1 MTREHKLALIVGFSL
16 VLVVG
21 VLISDHFS
29 KARTARVDSRLAAS
43 SPQLAPTP
51 TVGLQT
57 QMPPARPETPH
68 QDAFTPVLAG
78 RSSAAEQASAP
89 MPVEIAMG
97 ERPTLGSDLG
107 SAIERAR
114 SLESSPDNRGGI
126 DFRRFPAAVSI
137 DPISNGELGGN
148 GVNSGTRSVT
158 TAVPT
163 TSTLPLTKGRLL
175 RHEVIRGDSLSKI
188 VGRYYG
194 DRTLIRPLQE
204 YNRGRIGADQ
214 TVRLGTT
221 ILIPPKDVLLGLAVL
236 PEDYK
241 PDLRPAPDRPAAPLP
256 SAKPTPAPAGPV
268 YVVQSG
274 DSLIRIA
281 ESRLGSSSRWREIR
295 ELNNDII
302 KDDDTLQVGM
312 KLRLP
317 AR

>member
-29 KARTARVDSRLAAS
+29 KARTARVDSRPAAA

-137 DPISNGELGGN
+137 DPISNGAWWQ
-148 GVNSGTRSVT
+148 R
-158 TAVPT
+158 
-163 TSTLPLTKGRLL
+163 
-175 RHEVIRGDSLSKI
+175 
-188 VGRYYG
+188 
-194 DRTLIRPLQE
+194 
-204 YNRGRIGADQ
+204 
-214 TVRLGTT
+214 
-221 ILIPPKDVLLGLAVL
+221 
-236 PEDYK
+236 
-241 PDLRPAPDRPAAPLP
+241 
-256 SAKPTPAPAGPV
+256 
-268 YVVQSG
+268 
-274 DSLIRIA
+274 
-281 ESRLGSSSRWREIR
+281 R
-295 ELNNDII
+295 ELWHAFGDNCS
-302 KDDDTLQVGM
+302 L
-312 KLRLP
+312 
-317 AR
+317 